1 MFKTI
6 NSSKFMKNIIQII
19 LILSLSINKADSQG
33 CATIRNIIG
42 VGQFQPNTN
51 TFSTSAWQ
59 LNISNRYYKSFRDFR
74 NTIDLE
80 TPAQNEAI
88 NKNYSIDFAVTHL
101 LPNGWSLSLAIPI
114 LDNSREASA
123 EHGGIN
129 TTRHTTRAFG
139 LGDIRIMAAKWILKP
154 SESLKGNFQMALGLK
169 LPTGDYQVQDY
180 FYRNDTTRVLAPV
193 NPGIQLGDGG
203 TGIITQ
209 INGYYQVTKTLN
221 FYADLYYMST
231 PQEQNGVSVLS
242 GRTPTVIQLK
252 AGIPETSVT
261 DAYVLRAGAYL
272 NLKEKLTASLG
283 IRKEGVP
290 VEDLIG
296 GSNGTRR
303 PGYYLSVEPGL
314 IYNSRTVSWYAQV
327 PLNFRQAIHQNV
339 PDKIVEK
346 LTGTPTSSP
355 GGSSNNQFLFGALF
369 RL

>member
-1 MFKTI
+1 
-6 NSSKFMKNIIQII
+6 MKNIFQII
-19 LILSLSINKADSQG
+19 IFISLSILEANSQG

-51 TFSTSAWQ
+51 SFSTSAWQ

-74 NTIDLE
+74 RTVDLE
-80 TPAQNEAI
+80 TPAENEAI
-88 NKNYSIDFAVTHL
+88 NRNYSIDFAVTHL
-101 LPNGWSLSLAIPI
+101 LPNGWSLSLAVPI

-123 EHGGIN
+123 EHGGPN

-139 LGDIRIMAAKWILKP
+139 LGDIRIMASKWMVKP
-154 SESLKGNFQMALGLK
+154 SERLKGNFQIGLGLK
-169 LPTGDYQVQDY
+169 LPTGDFKVQDF

-209 INGYYQVTKTLN
+209 LNGYYQVTKSLN
-221 FYADLYYMST
+221 LYADLYYMSN

-242 GRTPTVIQLK
+242 GRTPSASQLK

-272 NLKEKLTASLG
+272 NLKEKVTASLG

-296 GSNGTRR
+296 GSNGSRR
-303 PGYYLSVEPGL
+303 PGYYLSIEPGL
-314 IYNSRTVSWYAQV
+314 IYNSRKASWYIQV
-327 PLNFRQAIHQNV
+327 PLNIKQAIHQNV
-339 PDKIVEK
+339 PDKIIEN

-355 GGSSNNQFLFGALF
+355 GGSSNNQILFGALF